1 MLRQGHCCKQVA
13 FSALRESATCI
24 LQWRRGCVHSVRNV
38 RLASWFN
45 PVMHYFAMCLTLDG
59 LTCRRSSTQEKLCA
73 MSRISVRMYGR
84 TIAGATNRLSV
95 RKDGR
100 MHGQLQ
106 RKASVKRSIIDV
118 RSRRPFGFA
127 LYLKK
132 TGQPVAQHRQTSFC
146 YFTSLASK
154 KSTYEPPRDKA
165 NKMACAPSE
174 DSE

>member
-1 MLRQGHCCKQVA
+1 MLRRGHCCKQVA
-13 FSALRESATCI
+13 LSALRESVTCI

-73 MSRISVRMYGR
+73 MSRISVRTYGR

-95 RKDGR
+95 RTT
-100 MHGQLQ
+100 
-106 RKASVKRSIIDV
+106 AVKSLCEKIDYWCQKSATIWV
-118 RSRRPFGFA
+118 CP
-127 LYLKK
+127 LPKK